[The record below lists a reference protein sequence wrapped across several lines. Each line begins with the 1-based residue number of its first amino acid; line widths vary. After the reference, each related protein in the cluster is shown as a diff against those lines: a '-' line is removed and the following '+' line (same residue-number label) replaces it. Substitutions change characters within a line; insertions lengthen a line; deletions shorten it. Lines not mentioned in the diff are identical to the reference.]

1 MYPFEP
7 LRPAWERLVEA
18 IHERL
23 PWVPVGLDWSEDVHD
38 SWVDPVCVIGHACGW
53 PVATSLTDQVRVAGA
68 FSLTSA
74 TAEGHE
80 YRSVLL
86 ARSERRVEDLSNSLP
101 LVAANSVE
109 SLSGWISFLVAAGVT
124 EWPGEVLWTGAHRAS
139 LRAVFEGRAEVA
151 CIDGHTLSLLRRLE
165 PGADAGL
172 VEIGHGPRIP
182 SPAVVVRRTVDDS
195 ALDEVRAALAEVVA
209 DPRLADDRDLL
220 MIDGFV
226 PLDEAPYREL
236 VGRWPELAATTAS

>member
-38 SWVDPVCVIGHACGW
+38 SWIDPVCVIGHACGW
-53 PVATSLTDQVRVAGA
+53 PVATALTTHVRVAGA
-68 FSLTSA
+68 FALTSA

-86 ARSERRVEDLSNSLP
+86 SRSEHRVDELASTLP
-101 LVAANSVE
+101 VVAANSVE
-109 SLSGWISFLVAAGVT
+109 SLSGWVSFLVAAGVAA
-124 EWPGEVLWTGAHRAS
+124 WPGEVIWTGAHRES
-139 LRAVFEGRAEVA
+139 LRAVSEGRAEVA
-151 CIDGHTLSLLRRLE
+151 CIDGHTLSLLRRIE
-165 PGADAGL
+165 PGVDAGL
-172 VEIGHGPRIP
+172 VEIAHGPKIP
-182 SPAVVVRRTVDDS
+182 SPAVVVRRTVDDGT
-195 ALDEVRAALAEVVA
+195 LDEVRAALTAVSA
-209 DPRLADDRDLL
+209 DPRLADDRALL
-220 MIDGFV
+220 MIDRFV